1 MRSQVR
7 GAGARTGCQ
16 RAWTRS
22 RLLRAGP
29 SLSLP
34 QRQPPPRRTQD
45 ARPTAAGAGRGALT
59 CTAEIWTGGALLGAA
74 GRGAMAVWGWA
85 CAWACACI
93 WARACWG
100 IINNCPFSLRTR
112 TIPGGQR
119 TPGVRTAPH
128 PRTREA
134 PALRR
139 KRGKRSCWTPDTP
152 APQTAHGTGTGTWLL
167 PGFKERSA
175 SPSQARQ
182 HSSRRPPCLPATP
195 LDEDPRT
202 HAVAHTTAAL
212 GLEPQTPAL
221 PGASPPPRSPV
232 HTAGRDLRASCPR
245 GHTQEL
251 PPRRP
256 AQPRAKLPSRNSAF
270 SFPARIPPMSSCED
284 ICRGHCSPLG
294 AEAPLCSQ
302 LPRDTPRRRQG
313 EPLKRTVLELGHWRA
328 NPPIGLALILASKP
342 GHQSQHGL
350 TSGGGRPAS
359 WFTFH
364 NGVGDG
370 ATLLPP
376 GRPRRPPGTHA
387 TPMATPMPYPH
398 EPGPCP
404 PHRRTSEGYARERK
418 SQAGTSVSRHV
429 PDLCRTLRP
438 L

>member
-1 MRSQVR
+1 MGGARAEPPLCRRKLRHGKVRSQER

-139 KRGKRSCWTPDTP
+139 KRGKRSRRTPDTP

-167 PGFKERSA
+167 PGFKERST

-182 HSSRRPPCLPATP
+182 HSSCRPPCLPATP
-195 LDEDPRT
+195 LDEDPT
-202 HAVAHTTAAL
+202 HTL
-212 GLEPQTPAL
+212 WLTPL
-221 PGASPPPRSPV
+221 
-232 HTAGRDLRASCPR
+232 
-245 GHTQEL
+245 
-251 PPRRP
+251 
-256 AQPRAKLPSRNSAF
+256 LPSAWSLR
-270 SFPARIPPMSSCED
+270 PQPC
-284 ICRGHCSPLG
+284 LG
-294 AEAPLCSQ
+294 QVRHPGPLCTQ
-302 LPRDTPRRRQG
+302 L
-313 EPLKRTVLELGHWRA
+313 
-328 NPPIGLALILASKP
+328 
-342 GHQSQHGL
+342 
-350 TSGGGRPAS
+350 
-359 WFTFH
+359 
-364 NGVGDG
+364 
-370 ATLLPP
+370 
-376 GRPRRPPGTHA
+376 
-387 TPMATPMPYPH
+387 
-398 EPGPCP
+398 
-404 PHRRTSEGYARERK
+404 
-418 SQAGTSVSRHV
+418 AGT
-429 PDLCRTLRP
+429 
-438 L
+438 